1 MEGSDGIE
9 ASRPL
14 SAWHVHSQLHRTPR
28 PGKEGNSKSKGLFLS
43 FFIYTYNV
51 CIHDLIYLICP
62 SKSGSLMKIL
72 FCLFFSLSYTLIF
85 ASVDCLNSDK
95 TIFLKSY
102 LTVI

>member
-1 MEGSDGIE
+1 MHGTYIVSFIGHPDLEKKGIQK
-9 ASRPL
+9 AR
-14 SAWHVHSQLHRTPR
+14 VY
-28 PGKEGNSKSKGLFLS
+28 FS